1 RLEAVLE
8 RAGNLMLGIFLGI
21 RVAHHQPAQALAKI
35 LEAPGAADAHDRDEH
50 AALAVVLEGKR
61 EPRAELHHL
70 AVFDLHVELLD
81 LGDTQVA
88 QRAGRGA
95 NSVACRV
102 LPGVRAGAD
111 HFGDAINGTAAFLR
125 HGSLSSWSR
134 ANPAEPF
141 YTGGLR
147 VAMQPPIAGAKG
159 SFSPDVDGT
168 IAE

>member
-8 RAGNLMLGIFLGI
+8 RAGNLVLGVRLGV

-35 LEAPGAADAHDRDEH
+35 LEAPGAADAHDRGEH

-70 AVFDLHVELLD
+70 AVLDLHVELLD
-81 LGDTQVA
+81 LRDAQVA
-88 QRAGRGA
+88 QRARGGA
-95 NSVACRV
+95 HCIACRV

-111 HFGDAINGTAAFLR
+111 DFLR

-134 ANPAEPF
+134 ANPANSF
-141 YTGGLR
+141 YTGGER
-147 VAMQPPIAGAKG
+147 RQ
-159 SFSPDVDGT
+159 
-168 IAE
+168 